1 MRYTVSTVLIAAA
14 SAIAAGCQSGSTRLQ
29 MAGDLKEVGLAC
41 HNYKTVYERWPAK
54 LADLAKVISKDDYA
68 RVSDGRITFVE
79 NLSAPQPDVIVAY
92 ETGAPDKGGATAET
106 TNGSLVVAVPSDLQA
121 EIEAKCLNGNFY
133 SELPITM
140 ESTQRPREMRGK
152 LGGGGAPI
160 HLHTVNGGIRL
171 IVLRSS
177 V

>member
-92 ETGAPDKGGATAET
+92 ETGAPDKGGAVLFADGRVLQLSAEEFK
-106 TNGSLVVAVPSDLQA
+106 AKQA
-121 EIEAKCLNGNFY
+121 TG
-133 SELPITM
+133 
-140 ESTQRPREMRGK
+140 REK
-152 LGGGGAPI
+152 GGGSP
-160 HLHTVNGGIRL
+160 
-171 IVLRSS
+171 
-177 V
+177 